1 MEKTNKKMKLNNHIK
16 ALLQSY
22 SEIYFFKSKW
32 TGALLLLI
40 TFINPYVALGGI
52 VAVISA
58 YIFARIIN
66 MSNEFLN
73 EGFYTYNPLLTGLA
87 IGYLFKF
94 NELSIL
100 FMVIAGILTFI
111 ITVVMYSIFIYYLRL
126 PVLSLPFVIVSSIAY
141 LASTQYSNLFVT
153 GLYPHTI
160 YNFDISMPYWIEGY
174 FRSFGSI
181 FFMTD
186 VISGIVIALIFLSMS
201 RIMFLL
207 SIIGY
212 YAGTIVVGLMY
223 GSFEQS
229 FADINHFNFIL
240 ISIAVGGVFLI
251 PSRKSYLLAIIA
263 VCTSTILL
271 DSVLVFWSNYGIP
284 AFTLPFNAITLSF
297 IYLLGLIK
305 FPEIA
310 WIVKNTPE
318 ETLDLYLTNKR
329 RYPGS
334 FTTVQLPFSGKWTV
348 YQDFDA
354 EWTHKGNWK
363 YAYDFIITDG
373 DGKSYKNNGD
383 LLEDYYCFKKPVL
396 SPVRGRV
403 VKVVNDLEDMQIGKV
418 DKINNWGNLVIIKD
432 DRGFFVELSHFAQD
446 SIKVSEGDWVE
457 RSSMLG
463 LCGNSGYSPQPHIH
477 IQVQQTDS
485 IGAHTI
491 EFSFINYIEEEK
503 FYSNDL
509 PTLNKAV
516 EPLHIDNAYDNLL
529 TFVLDDKINYE
540 VYRNES
546 KIDEFNLKVKM
557 ELDGTFYLDSGK
569 GKLYFEKKD
578 GTFYFYSTEGNDKY
592 LNMILQSLPR
602 LPLAYRD
609 NLTWNDHIP
618 IGSTTS
624 KFRKAAALFLSS
636 FSHNL
641 FKVGVNS
648 KFVSSKS
655 IESETSSSKLGLKKK
670 AEIELDEFKGFA
682 SFKLD
687 DIELRKVDNE

>member
-1 MEKTNKKMKLNNHIK
+1 MNLNNHIK

-22 SEIYFFKSKW
+22 SEIYFFKSKSI
-32 TGALLLLI
+32 GALLLLI

-58 YIFARIIN
+58 YVFARVIN

-87 IGYLFKF
+87 IGYLFRF
-94 NELSIL
+94 NELTIL

-111 ITVVMYSIFIYYLRL
+111 ITVVMYSIFIYYLKM

-141 LASTQYSNLFVT
+141 LAATQYSNLFVT

-160 YNFDISMPYWIEGY
+160 YDLQITLPYWLEGY

-186 VISGIVIALIFLSMS
+186 VVSGIVIALIFLAMS

-207 SIIGY
+207 SVIGY
-212 YAGTIVVGLMY
+212 FAGSIVVGLMY

-240 ISIAVGGVFLI
+240 IAFAVGGVFLV
-251 PSRKSYLLAIIA
+251 PSLKSYLLAVIA

-271 DSVLVFWSNYGIP
+271 DSVLVFWSNFGIP

-305 FPEIA
+305 YPQIA
-310 WIVKNTPE
+310 LIIKNTPE

-334 FTTVQLPFSGKWTV
+334 NTTVQLPFSGKWTV
-348 YQDFDA
+348 YQDFDGK
-354 EWTHKGNWK
+354 WTHKGNWK
-363 YAYDFIITDG
+363 YAYDFIITDEEG
-373 DGKSYKNNGD
+373 NSYKNNGD
-383 LLEDYYCFKKPVL
+383 LLEDYYCYKKPVL
-396 SPVRGRV
+396 SPVSGRV
-403 VKVVNDLEDMQIGKV
+403 VKVVNNLKDMPIGKV
-418 DKINNWGNLVIIKD
+418 DKANNWGNLIIIKD
-432 DRGFFVELSHFAQD
+432 ERGFFVELSHFAED
-446 SIKVSEGDWVE
+446 SIKVKEGDWVE

-477 IQVQQTDS
+477 IQVQETEDVGS
-485 IGAHTI
+485 YTI
-491 EFSFINYIEEEK
+491 PFSFINYIEDGK
-503 FYSNDL
+503 YYSNDL
-509 PTLNKAV
+509 PTLDKIV
-516 EPLHIDNAYDNLL
+516 EPLHVDNAYDNLM
-529 TFVLDDKINYE
+529 TFVLDDEIKFE
-540 VYRNES
+540 VYKDNQ
-546 KIDEFNLKVKM
+546 KIDEIDLKVDM
-557 ELDGTFYLDSGK
+557 EIDGTFYFDSGK

-592 LNMILQSLPR
+592 LNMMLQSVPR
-602 LPLAYRD
+602 FPLAYRD
-609 NLTWNDHIP
+609 NLTWNDNIP
-618 IGSTTS
+618 IGTITNKLKKS
-624 KFRKAAALFLSS
+624 AALFLSS
-636 FSHNL
+636 FNHNL
-641 FKVGVNS
+641 FSVDVSS
-648 KFVSSKS
+648 KFVSSKK
-655 IESETSSSKLGLKKK
+655 IESEIISSTLGLKKK
-670 AEIELDEFKGFA
+670 AEIVLDEFKGFS
-682 SFKLD
+682 SFKMD
-687 DIELRKVDNE
+687 DIELRKINNE

>member
-1 MEKTNKKMKLNNHIK
+1 MNLNNHIK

-22 SEIYFFKSKW
+22 SEIYFFKSKAI
-32 TGALLLLI
+32 GALLLLI

-58 YIFARIIN
+58 YAFARIIN

-87 IGYLFKF
+87 IGYLFRF
-94 NELSIL
+94 NELTIL

-111 ITVVMYSIFIYYLRL
+111 LTVVMYSVFIYYLKM

-141 LASTQYSNLFVT
+141 LAATQYSNLFVT

-160 YNFDISMPYWIEGY
+160 YDLQITLPYWLEGY

-186 VISGIVIALIFLSMS
+186 VVSGIVIALIFLAMS

-207 SIIGY
+207 SVIGY
-212 YAGTIVVGLMY
+212 FAGSLVVGLMY

-240 ISIAVGGVFLI
+240 IAIAVGGVFLV
-251 PSRKSYLLAIIA
+251 PSLKSYLLAVIA

-271 DSVLVFWSNYGIP
+271 DSVLVFWSNFGIP

-305 FPEIA
+305 YPQIA
-310 WIVKNTPE
+310 LIIKNTPE

-334 FTTVQLPFSGKWTV
+334 DTTVQLPFSGKWTV
-348 YQDFDA
+348 YQDFDGK
-354 EWTHKGNWK
+354 WTHKGNWK
-363 YAYDFIITDG
+363 YAYDFIITDEEG
-373 DGKSYKNNGD
+373 NSYKNNGD
-383 LLEDYYCFKKPVL
+383 LLEDYYCYKKPVL
-396 SPVRGRV
+396 SPVSGRV
-403 VKVVNDLEDMQIGKV
+403 VKVVNNLKDMPIGKV
-418 DKINNWGNLVIIKD
+418 DKANNWGNLIIIKD
-432 DRGFFVELSHFAQD
+432 ERGFFVELSHFAED
-446 SIKVSEGDWVE
+446 SIKVKEGDWAE

-477 IQVQQTDS
+477 IQVQETEDVGS
-485 IGAHTI
+485 YTI
-491 EFSFINYIEEEK
+491 PFSFINYIEDRK
-503 FYSNDL
+503 YYSNDL
-509 PTLNKAV
+509 PTLDKII
-516 EPLHIDNAYDNLL
+516 EPLHVDNAYDNLM
-529 TFVLDDKINYE
+529 TFVLDDEMKFE
-540 VYRNES
+540 VYKDS
-546 KIDEFNLKVKM
+546 QKIDEVELKVDM
-557 ELDGTFYLDSGK
+557 EIDGTFYFDSGK

-592 LNMILQSLPR
+592 LNMMLQSFPR
-602 LPLAYRD
+602 FPLAYRD
-609 NLTWNDHIP
+609 NLTWNDNIP
-618 IGSTTS
+618 IGTITNKLKKS
-624 KFRKAAALFLSS
+624 AALFLSS
-636 FSHNL
+636 FNHNL
-641 FKVGVNS
+641 FSVDVSS
-648 KFVSSKS
+648 KFVSSKK
-655 IESETSSSKLGLKKK
+655 IESEIASSTLGLKKK
-670 AEIELDEFKGFA
+670 AEIVLDEFKGFS
-682 SFKLD
+682 SFKMD
-687 DIELRKVDNE
+687 DIELRKINNE

>member
-1 MEKTNKKMKLNNHIK
+1 MKLNNHIK

-22 SEIYFFKSKW
+22 SEIYFFKSKSI
-32 TGALLLLI
+32 GALLLLI

-58 YIFARIIN
+58 YAFARIIN

-87 IGYLFKF
+87 IGYLFRF
-94 NELSIL
+94 NELTIL

-111 ITVVMYSIFIYYLRL
+111 ITVVMYSIFIYYLKM

-141 LASTQYSNLFVT
+141 LAATQYSNLFVT

-160 YNFDISMPYWIEGY
+160 YDLQITLPYWLEGY

-186 VISGIVIALIFLSMS
+186 VVSGIVIALIFLAMS

-207 SIIGY
+207 SVIGY
-212 YAGTIVVGLMY
+212 FAGSIVVGLMY

-240 ISIAVGGVFLI
+240 IAFAVGGVFLV
-251 PSRKSYLLAIIA
+251 PSLKSYLLAVIA

-271 DSVLVFWSNYGIP
+271 DSVLVFWSNFGIP

-305 FPEIA
+305 YPQIA
-310 WIVKNTPE
+310 WIIKNTPE

-348 YQDFDA
+348 YQDFDGK
-354 EWTHKGNWK
+354 WTHKGNWK
-363 YAYDFIITDG
+363 YAYDFIITDEEG
-373 DGKSYKNNGD
+373 NSYKNNGD
-383 LLEDYYCFKKPVL
+383 LLEDYYCYKKPVL
-396 SPVRGRV
+396 SPVSGRV
-403 VKVVNDLEDMQIGKV
+403 VKVVNNLKDMPIGKV
-418 DKINNWGNLVIIKD
+418 DKANNWGNLIIIKD
-432 DRGFFVELSHFAQD
+432 ERGFFVELSHFAED
-446 SIKVSEGDWVE
+446 SIKVKEGDWVE

-477 IQVQQTDS
+477 IQVQETEDVGS
-485 IGAHTI
+485 YTI
-491 EFSFINYIEEEK
+491 PFSFINYIEDGK
-503 FYSNDL
+503 YYSNDL
-509 PTLNKAV
+509 PTLDKIV
-516 EPLHIDNAYDNLL
+516 EPLHVDNAYDNLM
-529 TFVLDDKINYE
+529 TFVLDDEIKFE
-540 VYRNES
+540 VYKDNQ
-546 KIDEFNLKVKM
+546 KIDEIDLKVDM
-557 ELDGTFYLDSGK
+557 EIDGTFYFDSGK

-592 LNMILQSLPR
+592 LNMMLQSVPR
-602 LPLAYRD
+602 FPLAYRD
-609 NLTWNDHIP
+609 NLTWNDNIP
-618 IGSTTS
+618 IGTITNKLKKS
-624 KFRKAAALFLSS
+624 AALFLSS
-636 FSHNL
+636 FNHNL
-641 FKVGVNS
+641 FSVDVSS
-648 KFVSSKS
+648 KFVSSKK
-655 IESETSSSKLGLKKK
+655 IESEIASSTLGLKKK
-670 AEIELDEFKGFA
+670 AEIVLDEFKGFS
-682 SFKLD
+682 SFKMD
-687 DIELRKVDNE
+687 DIELRKINNE